1 MGVYDK
7 PFWSKDFYDHQARW
21 LHYFNQIKA
30 VAREIREREDHNDNF
45 SVLEI
50 GPSYGLVTF
59 YLRKFGVDIKTLD
72 FKPEYQPDF
81 LASVLKMPLPDNS
94 FDLILVCEVLEHLP
108 FENFPGVLKEIH
120 RVTKKTVFL
129 SLPDGRSTLLNF
141 RLKLPF
147 LKEFKFLLKIPD
159 FKKHIFNGHYFEIG
173 KPGFSLEKIKG
184 IIEKTGFKIKSDRV
198 KSDTPKNHYFILE
211 KI

>member
-1 MGVYDK
+1 MGVYDQ
-7 PFWSKDFYDHQARW
+7 PFWSKNFYDHQARW
-21 LHYFNQIKA
+21 LHYFNQIRA
-30 VAREIREREDHNDNF
+30 VAREIEERENHNENF

-50 GPSYGLVTF
+50 GPSYGPVTF
-59 YLRKFGVDIKTLD
+59 YLRKFGVNVKTLD

-81 LASVLKMPLPDNS
+81 LSSVLKMPLPDNS

-108 FENFPGVLKEIH
+108 FEDFPKALKEIH

-129 SLPDGRSTLLNF
+129 SLPDGRRMLLNF

-147 LKEFKFLLKIPD
+147 LKEWKFLWKISD
-159 FKKHIFNGHYFEIG
+159 FKRRFSKGHYFEIG
-173 KPGFSLEKIKG
+173 KPDYSLEKIKS
-184 IIEKTGFKIKSDRV
+184 IIETTGFKIKADWV
-198 KSDTPKNHYFILE
+198 KNDTPKNHYFILE